1 MHPLPYT
8 HLLLIAT
15 LTSWAEL
22 FEMRSYFL
30 PFSLQSINIKL
41 PSATLNLII
50 CCTISVLFLFRCLVV
65 ALSLSFRLLAFHTQK
80 SIYIFF
86 YQCFSLSSVSSLQL
100 GARKRPGWCPERHNH
115 RGDVG
120 ASTRGLRHDHWLV
133 YCHLPEAAGPRP
145 EQAGVQDRRGPGCG
159 TKHLKNWTHTHLSH
173 ACKITPQ
180 RHKSLLPQQILQC
193 NLLEFSI
200 QPFTLT
206 FHLPQS
212 RYACSWNLDWSKWS
226 IDWLWPS
233 MLTS

>member
-80 SIYIFF
+80 SIIFF
-86 YQCFSLSSVSSLQL
+86 FFFTNVSLFLPSLACSLEPENVQADAQNDTTIVVMWERPRVVYDTTIDWYTVTYQRLQGRDQSKQEYRTDGDQDVVRNILKTEPTHTFHMHVKSL
-100 GARKRPGWCPERHNH
+100 H
-115 RGDVG
+115 RG
-120 ASTRGLRHDHWLV
+120 
-133 YCHLPEAAGPRP
+133 
-145 EQAGVQDRRGPGCG
+145 
-159 TKHLKNWTHTHLSH
+159 TKVFF
-173 ACKITPQ
+173 
-180 RHKSLLPQQILQC
+180 R
-193 NLLEFSI
+193 
-200 QPFTLT
+200 
-206 FHLPQS
+206 
-212 RYACSWNLDWSKWS
+212 SKYYS
-226 IDWLWPS
+226 VIC
-233 MLTS
+233 